1 MHQLYLASSSPR
13 RRELLALLDIPFA
26 QLSVAVEERR
36 LPDEAAETYVRRL
49 AHEKAAAGVRVAP
62 ADLPVLGA
70 DTIVVLNGQVLEKPR
85 DEAHAARML
94 AQLSGQR
101 HQVMTSVALADR
113 RDTLSSLVVT
123 EVVFRPLS
131 RQDIDNYIASGEPM
145 DKAGSYGI
153 QGKGGCFV
161 KSIKGSY
168 HAVVGLPLVETHELF
183 GNFAALRIARGK
195 HGC

>member
-1 MHQLYLASSSPR
+1 MHQLYLASSSPSPGTAR
-13 RRELLALLDIPFA
+13 AARHPFA

-36 LPDEAAETYVRRL
+36 LPHEAAETYVRRL
-49 AHEKAAAGVRVAP
+49 AHEKAAAGVLAAP

-113 RDTLSSLVVT
+113 RDMLSGLVVT

-131 RQDIDNYIASGEPM
+131 RQDIDSYIASGEPM

-168 HAVVGLPLVETHELF
+168 HAVVGLPLVETYELF

-195 HGC
+195 HDC